1 MYRNSNHSFSGTLLA
16 LLLVVSGCSIGRSP
30 ADEAR
35 KEADLTEAALN
46 AGTPEVALH
55 LTDSMLAKN
64 PSDADA
70 LSQRGDAL
78 TQLGRLDE
86 ARDSLRKAVASQPR
100 NVRAL
105 LALGRVELPVDPAEA
120 EADFVAAL
128 KQDSRNATAMNN
140 LGIAR
145 DLQGHHVDAE
155 VAYRSA
161 IAAQPD
167 MTAAQVNLA
176 LCLAIRGRGGD
187 AIRIMQP
194 LADAP
199 DATRKIK
206 EDYAAVLALAGERH
220 EAERILSANMSAS
233 EVASALDVL
242 TMARAAPPSDGLASA
257 PTAPDRAVK
266 TSAVSLAP
274 EILSPA
280 PPTDASAAPATSEYR
295 ALVQLGALGSEKSAR
310 DKWQELS
317 KRFPDLLTGRQPIFS
332 RVERNGQVAW
342 RAKASGF
349 SDITQAQDF
358 CDHLRTTGGGC
369 SVFD

>member
-1 MYRNSNHSFSGTLLA
+1 MYRNSNHSISAA
-16 LLLVVSGCSIGRSP
+16 LLVLLMVVSGCSVGRSS
-30 ADEAR
+30 ADEAK
-35 KEADLTEAALN
+35 KEAGLAEAALN

-55 LTDSMLAKN
+55 LTDAMLEKN
-64 PSDADA
+64 PTDADA
-70 LSQRGDAL
+70 LSQRGEAL

-86 ARDSLRKAVASQPR
+86 ARESLRRAVAGQPR

-105 LALGRVELPVDPAEA
+105 LALGRVQLPVNPAEA
-120 EADFVAAL
+120 EVDFESAL
-128 KQDSRNATAMNN
+128 KQDSRNAAAMNN

-145 DLQGHHVDAE
+145 DLQGHHGDAE
-155 VAYRSA
+155 AAYRSA
-161 IAAQPD
+161 ISIQPE

-206 EDYAAVLALAGERH
+206 EDYAAVLALSGERQ

-242 TMARAAPPSDGLASA
+242 TMARAAPVSDTHVAASIPAAPKPLA
-257 PTAPDRAVK
+257 
-266 TSAVSLAP
+266 LAP
-274 EILSPA
+274 VSNGS
-280 PPTDASAAPATSEYR
+280 DATEHQAV
-295 ALVQLGALGSEKSAR
+295 VQLAALNSEEAAH
-310 DKWQELS
+310 DKWQQLS
-317 KRFPDLLTGRQPIFS
+317 KRFPDLLNGRQPVFLRTERDGQAFW
-332 RVERNGQVAW
+332 RVRT
-342 RAKASGF
+342 SGF
-349 SDITQAQDF
+349 QNVSQAQGF
-358 CDHLRTTGGGC
+358 CDRMRTAGGGC